1 MAHQPRK
8 AGRQHKAHPGENDEG
23 HSYQSYWIRVV
34 KPFGAPIMSPLNL
47 YARHNTAELNACF
60 PRIYLA
66 LVQPSL
72 LLLVFSLGVEKF
84 TL

>member
-1 MAHQPRK
+1 
-8 AGRQHKAHPGENDEG
+8 
-23 HSYQSYWIRVV
+23 
-34 KPFGAPIMSPLNL
+34 MSPLDL

-72 LLLVFSLGVEKF
+72 LLLLVFSLGVEKF
-84 TL
+84 TLKQSILEEYNFFPFSPFLNTKSQLRFFFL